1 MPQSIMEPTSKAK
14 RATPRLPPMFWR
26 LFNFV
31 AIQLAGALIGAALA
45 DWVSGGR
52 HTALGGLLGALTAA
66 VIWLSLDLAR
76 GERVLRWLSGGDVLE
91 KSARFGL
98 WGEVAARARKLI
110 EMREQEKDQARAQL
124 QAFLAAIQASPNGVM
139 ILDSRNRID
148 WSNQTA
154 AEQFGIDAARDKLQ
168 PIVNLIRDPAFIDYF
183 HREEYTRDVV
193 IHAKQQPA
201 SRPKRVSVQI
211 HPFGEGSK
219 LLITRD
225 VTAIEQADAMRRDFV
240 ANVSHEIRTPLT
252 VLAGFVETM
261 QDLPLDDAERKR
273 YLELMASQA
282 RRMQSLVADLLTLS
296 QLEGSPPPGVE
307 EAVPAQAMM
316 QTLQLDAE
324 ALSKLVTAGK
334 DPHQLK
340 FSPVPA
346 VEFLGAGAELQS
358 ALGNLVQ
365 NAIRYTPAGGA
376 IDVSLTVLDNG
387 RAIFRVKDSGPGIPA
402 EHLPRLTERFYRVDK
417 SRSRETGG
425 TGLGLAIVK
434 HVVQRHGG
442 DLGIE
447 STVGEGST
455 FSITFPS
462 HRVRRVKG

>member
-1 MPQSIMEPTSKAK
+1 
-14 RATPRLPPMFWR
+14 MFWR

-31 AIQLAGALIGAALA
+31 AIQLAGALIGGALA
-45 DWVSGGR
+45 EWLFGGKYL
-52 HTALGGLLGALTAA
+52 AAGGLLGALAAA

-76 GERVLRWLSGGDVLE
+76 GERVLRWLQGGDVLE

-110 EMREQEKDQARAQL
+110 ESREQEKDQARAQL
-124 QAFLAAIQASPNGVM
+124 KSFLAAIQASPNGVM
-139 ILDSRNRID
+139 ILDSRNRIE

-154 AEQFGIDAARDKLQ
+154 TEQFGIDAERDKLQ

-183 HREEYTRDVV
+183 HREDYSRDVV

-201 SRPKRVSVQI
+201 SRPKRVSVQL
-211 HPFGEGSK
+211 HPYGEGSK

-225 VTAIEQADAMRRDFV
+225 VTAIEQAEAMRRDFV

-261 QDLPLDDAERKR
+261 QDLPLDDGERKR
-273 YLELMASQA
+273 YLALMAAQA
-282 RRMQSLVADLLTLS
+282 ARMQSLVADLLTLS
-296 QLEGSPPPGVE
+296 QLEGSPPPGVDE
-307 EAVPAQAMM
+307 TMAAPALMARLQAD
-316 QTLQLDAE
+316 TE
-324 ALSKLVTAGK
+324 ALSKIVTGHAA
-334 DPHQLK
+334 PHSIV
-340 FSPVPA
+340 FAPA
-346 VEFLGAGAELQS
+346 PQVELLGASNELYS
-358 ALGNLVQ
+358 AFANLAQ
-365 NAIRYTPAGGA
+365 NAVRYTPPGESIA
-376 IDVSLTVLDNG
+376 VSLMLLDNG
-387 RAIFRVKDSGPGIPA
+387 RAVFAVTDGGPGIPA

-442 DLGIE
+442 ELKID
-447 STVGEGST
+447 STVGHGST
-455 FSITFPS
+455 FSISLPA
-462 HRVRRVKG
+462 HRVRRIKG